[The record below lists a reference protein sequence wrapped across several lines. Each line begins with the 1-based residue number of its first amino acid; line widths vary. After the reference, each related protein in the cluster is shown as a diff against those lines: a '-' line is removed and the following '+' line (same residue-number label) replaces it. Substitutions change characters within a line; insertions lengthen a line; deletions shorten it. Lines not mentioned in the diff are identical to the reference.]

1 MKIITD
7 EHCVEY
13 ANERHPERPA
23 RIKDTVELLRRQ
35 TELPIEWVEPTRA
48 VDDSIILRA
57 HHPEVLARL
66 KIPVDF
72 DADTPFYENI
82 SRYARTSVAASLEA
96 LKLARAGETVFS
108 LMRPPGHHATRDKSM
123 GFCFLNNAAIIALE
137 AAATGAKRVAVF
149 DFDVHHGN
157 GTEDILLDRA
167 GVRFF
172 SVHHFPAY
180 PNTGKAHRGAN
191 CFNYTVEPQALR
203 ETYLATWNRA
213 LAELKQYEPDL
224 IVVSAGFDAYVRD
237 PVGHGQLLTEDFYQ
251 LGQSLRALKT
261 PMFSLLEG
269 GYSRDLPKLV
279 LAYLQGL
286 TGMDFLPPKSATP
299 VNAPH
304 NHESSAL

>member
-1 MKIITD
+1 
-7 EHCVEY
+7 
-13 ANERHPERPA
+13 
-23 RIKDTVELLRRQ
+23 
-35 TELPIEWVEPTRA
+35 
-48 VDDSIILRA
+48 
-57 HHPEVLARL
+57 
-66 KIPVDF
+66 
-72 DADTPFYENI
+72 
-82 SRYARTSVAASLEA
+82 
-96 LKLARAGETVFS
+96 
-108 LMRPPGHHATRDKSM
+108 
-123 GFCFLNNAAIIALE
+123 
-137 AAATGAKRVAVF
+137 
-149 DFDVHHGN
+149 
-157 GTEDILLDRA
+157 
-167 GVRFF
+167 VRFF

-286 TGMDFLPPKSATP
+286 TGMDFLPPYDAAPNHFGDNGALVCLVSLPPDQTEHRASTYTASPDYSIVGDFRELGDVPGGQCAAVSQADRGADWRTGNGDSPGLSGVATDP
-299 VNAPH
+299 V
-304 NHESSAL
+304 